1 MTMFKKKKV
10 FAYENSEG
18 DKWIIIARSY
28 NEAKTIFQKE
38 YPKRKIVDDDEGYW
52 DGDAYLF
59 EMDEVKNNELYNC
72 FPW

>member
-1 MTMFKKKKV
+1 MFKKKKV

-18 DKWIIIARSY
+18 DKGIIIAKSY
-28 NEAKTIFQKE
+28 EDAKNIFHKN
-38 YPKRKIVDDDEGYW
+38 YPKRKIIDNDEEFCGN
-52 DGDAYLF
+52 ATYLF